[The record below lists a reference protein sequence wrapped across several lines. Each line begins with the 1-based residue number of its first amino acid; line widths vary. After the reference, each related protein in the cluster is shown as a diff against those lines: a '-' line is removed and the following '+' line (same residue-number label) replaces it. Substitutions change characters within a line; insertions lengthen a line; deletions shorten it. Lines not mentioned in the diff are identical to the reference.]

1 MTNQN
6 HISNSFMTPVAKI
19 IQEGLVIPESANIKK
34 DLLALLLCLGEEEKA
49 PQMEMDPETGEAVEA
64 SDPEYDVANETIGKN
79 IDAYQAAQVLAHITK
94 MSKDVFVQKAIMRS
108 LKTKGVLDESL
119 IVMAQE
125 AYIAGFLFIALC
137 HALTNIDIVPEEAKV
152 KTRADMAKI
161 FIIGAGMSW
170 IGTQGRFQIKK
181 LEKEEEKAQNE
192 MAAQGG
198 PMGGEEEFAETP
210 GKKNINS
217 NEASQTSQ
225 KINEAKSLNTISPKI
240 DKEEAATADVALGDE
255 IEKRKK
261 ELLTFKDFFVYVNN
275 FFLTDSEIKRIA
287 VALVNNLNNTNF
299 GEYLE
304 YVSVNPWKD
313 LYDVESLLHSN
324 KKRGKIKQA
333 ENPTKILE
341 SLAYEYIAL
350 LTLISKDLT
359 ELYIMNRYK
368 IQKTIIE
375 EQQAQ
380 EEMMQQ
386 EQQGMEEQQQALEME
401 KQAAEVEKTK
411 AEANSKSKPETKK
424 KTKK

>member
-324 KKRGKIKQA
+324 KKRGKTKQA

-401 KQAAEVEKTK
+401 KQVAEVEKTK

-424 KTKK
+424 KAKK